1 MVGYLNA
8 VEGDEGHSEVHVGP
22 AVHYGPYGHHLAA
35 RGPHRFDDLARR
47 LSRRDDIL
55 DDQGALALFYSET
68 PAAVPEE
75 ELVVETPEPLP
86 PPEEPE
92 PDPVV
97 EEQRVREEEKPEPTP
112 TPPPPRPEE
121 EEAGDPEPDPE
132 ESGENLSVRMEGL
145 RRDFPDYYLNIIR
158 QINRCMRFNGPGGL
172 KTTVYFVLKRDGSVD
187 GSDIDFVNRSG
198 NAGFDFAVME
208 AVECAGAGR
217 FGTLPEEL
225 AWDRLPVVFE
235 VTSSRR
241 TPDPSPSLPRP

>member
-1 MVGYLNA
+1 MRHRQRPGRASFAASVGIHALVVMFA
-8 VEGDEGHSEVHVGP
+8 WRAEVSSPRISEFVTYQIEIVSPPP
-22 AVHYGPYGHHLAA
+22 AREA
-35 RGPHRFDDLARR
+35 
-47 LSRRDDIL
+47 
-55 DDQGALALFYSET
+55 ET

-75 ELVVETPEPLP
+75 ELVVETPDPLP

-97 EEQRVREEEKPEPTP
+97 EERRVREEEKPEPTP

-121 EEAGDPEPDPE
+121 EEAGDPEPEPE

-145 RRDFPDYYLNIIR
+145 RRDLPDYYLNIIR

-172 KTTVYFVLKRDGSVD
+172 KTTVYFVLKRDGTVD
-187 GSDIDFVNRSG
+187 GSDIDFVARSG

-217 FGTLPEEL
+217 FGGLPEEL

-241 TPDPSPSLPRP
+241 TPDPNPSRPRP